1 MYIMDDIKN
10 RLTEYKYN
18 FLSKMKEYLETE
30 FIFYGSI
37 KRVDYFESNSDIDIA
52 IITDNPTSMLAKIKN
67 YLNLKNRKIR
77 KIYQSFNNYP
87 SLINGYKL
95 TYKDNENNWGFDVV
109 IYNEKYR
116 DMVMKDIFYINNL
129 PFYIT
134 SILYILKF
142 LYYKL
147 NLISKSIFL
156 EVKTRLFSLVLNK
169 QSATL

>member
-1 MYIMDDIKN
+1 MDDIKN

-30 FIFYGSI
+30 LIFYGSI
-37 KRVDYFESNSDIDIA
+37 KRIDYFESNSDIDIA
-52 IITDNPTSMLAKIKN
+52 IITDNPSSMLAKIKN
-67 YLNLKNRKIR
+67 YLNLKNRKIS
-77 KIYQSFNNYP
+77 KIYQTFINYP

-95 TYKDNENNWGFDVV
+95 TYKDNENKWGFDVV
-109 IYNEKYR
+109 IYNEKYK
-116 DMVMKDIFYINNL
+116 DIVMKDIFYINNL

-147 NLISKSIFL
+147 HVISQSTFWEI
-156 EVKTRLFSLVLNK
+156 KTRLFSLVLNK
-169 QSATL
+169 QSVIL